1 MLGQVKSEFMDI
13 VLLDQSIKAPEYKT
27 DVAAGLDI
35 YLPRDITITLGVPL
49 EVNLGFKAAVPEGYA
64 CLLVPRSSTGTKK
77 GLYLRN
83 TLGVIDSDYRGE
95 WMAKFCIDENEG
107 NIFGDELKFKK
118 GDRLIQGLL
127 VPVLHDEIRI
137 VTKLPETKRGD
148 GGFGSTGK

>member
-27 DVAAGLDI
+27 DGAAGLDI
-35 YLPRDITITLGVPL
+35 YLPRDITITIGVPL

-95 WMAKFCIDENEG
+95 YIVAVHNDTDTVQVVYPGEKIAQLILLPFLPID
-107 NIFGDELKFKK
+107 FQMVDELS
-118 GDRLIQGLL
+118 
-127 VPVLHDEIRI
+127 
-137 VTKLPETKRGD
+137 ETERGED
-148 GGFGSTGK
+148 GFGSTGL

>member
-27 DVAAGLDI
+27 DGSAGFDI
-35 YLPRDITITLGVPL
+35 YLPCDIKITIGIPL

-64 CLLVPRSSTGTKK
+64 CLLVPRSSTGTKQ

-95 WMAKFCIDENEG
+95 WKAKFVIDELETNIWGNEV
-107 NIFGDELKFKK
+107 KFKK